1 MKHFVM
7 VSFDHFRHTR
17 ERGEGRRGK
26 CVFRPTSRRD
36 GSGSTVDIVDSLMDS
51 GDEEVIQ
58 ADENESSED
67 DDGGERTV
75 LSRTSFFAPRGL
87 HLRSTM

>member
-1 MKHFVM
+1 
-7 VSFDHFRHTR
+7 
-17 ERGEGRRGK
+17 
-26 CVFRPTSRRD
+26 
-36 GSGSTVDIVDSLMDS
+36 VDIVDSLMDS

-58 ADENESSED
+58 AEENESSED